1 MTGVQT
7 CALPIY
13 GDSDSWT
20 RVRERVR
27 QGARLGEALN
37 ETQDLSPVAV
47 RMLRIG
53 EESGHLA
60 AISLRAADLFEER
73 VERRLGKL
81 VGVLGPLAI
90 LLIALVVGGLV
101 VSLMTSLLS
110 LGQLAN

>member
-1 MTGVQT
+1 MLFRSS
-7 CALPIY
+7 A
-13 GDSDSWT
+13 SWT

-27 QGARLGEALN
+27 QGARLGEALT
-37 ETQDLSPVAV
+37 ETTELSPVAT

-60 AISLRAADLFEER
+60 PIALRAADLFEER
-73 VERRLGKL
+73 VERRLGRL
-81 VGVLGPLAI
+81 VGVIGPVAI

-101 VSLMTSLLS
+101 VSLMSSLIS